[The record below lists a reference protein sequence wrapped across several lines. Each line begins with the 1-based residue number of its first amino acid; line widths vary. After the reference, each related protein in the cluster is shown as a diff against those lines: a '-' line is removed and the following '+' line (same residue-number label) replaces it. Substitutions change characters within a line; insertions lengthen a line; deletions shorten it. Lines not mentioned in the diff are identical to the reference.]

1 MSIFV
6 LESFHISFHNGSL
19 ACILLYRWYDILVSF
34 HMWFLFCIQCGILS
48 SFHMSILSC
57 MRFHN
62 VPSFHIRILLCKLF
76 YILVLRTFGMTFR
89 ILSCIL
95 LRNICALFDILCWSS
110 YQACSNGHPYTS
122 CMASFCS
129 IVVELCGIL
138 GQYNSYTFPL
148 AHYGILVHLCRNIFL
163 LESFHTFCRSDSLA
177 YILHGKW
184 CDILASSRMLLPSCR
199 RFHNVVSFLRCTL
212 LCKWYGTH
220 LCRRFHKLFQLLER
234 IFWCNNFGI
243 HTCFLL
249 SKG

>member
-19 ACILLYRWYDILVSF
+19 ACILLYRWYDILV
-34 HMWFLFCIQCGILS
+34 

-89 ILSCIL
+89 IRFYIL

-129 IVVELCGIL
+129 I
-138 GQYNSYTFPL
+138 
-148 AHYGILVHLCRNIFL
+148 
-163 LESFHTFCRSDSLA
+163 
-177 YILHGKW
+177 
-184 CDILASSRMLLPSCR
+184 
-199 RFHNVVSFLRCTL
+199 L
-212 LCKWYGTH
+212 LCK
-220 LCRRFHKLFQLLER
+220 LFYILVLRTFGMTFR
-234 IFWCNNFGI
+234 I
-243 HTCFLL
+243 L
-249 SKG
+249 SCIL